1 MISFP
6 KVSRLIEAQ
15 LRHHRIAVLL
25 LPMAV
30 FGAGLLLLQAHR
42 PAIVGAQGRPEA
54 QLRSA
59 AAANSEGELQRVES
73 ANPNTTEAAL
83 ARFLRGYLRVQAR
96 DFATAA
102 TLLGDQNIQRLTVI
116 GDYALYYRGQALA
129 EAGRADEAEREY
141 RRLAQTY
148 PASLLARPAMLQA
161 AGSAM
166 LRSDAGA
173 ALTALD
179 PLVEKNDGTALKL
192 RADAFEKAGRV
203 NDAINTLRKLYFD
216 APQSAEAEKAAAR
229 LTALGGSTAPVDASQ
244 LLRRADKLYQAGL
257 FAVAAQAYE
266 QAQRSF
272 PNSMTDE
279 AWLRIGLSYFKS
291 NSFPQAATALSQA
304 HPRSPET
311 AAEALYYLGAAQ
323 LAMNNEPAC
332 LQTFS
337 KLRALPGGGDRAGGL
352 LYDLGR
358 FNEKRN
364 LDQKAYTY
372 YAQLARQ
379 YPQSEKADEA
389 HFWLS
394 WRAHEAKD
402 YPTAAR
408 LLSEHIANYG
418 SVTENRGRAGFW
430 AAMDADRAGNKARA
444 LVLFRAML
452 MRYGAGWY
460 GVNAERRIRE
470 LEGEGVRPAAVES
483 DLVLQRFVAG
493 MESVRLPRETIDE
506 TEAARVRRAEQLM
519 RIALYQS
526 ASNELDAARASNPD
540 SPLVNLRIAQIF
552 RAQGEPVAAINALK
566 RSFPDYGQTLPQEMT
581 REAWDIFYPLRWWTN
596 IKEESRRH
604 GIDPYF
610 IAGLIRQETVF
621 DPKARSRANALGLMQ
636 LLPYVGQSVAR
647 KTTGASI
654 TSNDLFNPVLNIQ
667 LGTAY
672 VKEQINS
679 FGRWEYVAAAYNGG
693 PTRVR
698 RWIKELPASEIE
710 EWVEAIPI
718 SETRLYVQGV
728 YRNARQ
734 YQRLYDDQGR
744 FRSNVPE

>member
-6 KVSRLIEAQ
+6 RFPRVRHGLRYEWMCSLMSLFVLAAAAGMGVAQ
-15 LRHHRIAVLL
+15 A
-25 LPMAV
+25 
-30 FGAGLLLLQAHR
+30 
-42 PAIVGAQGRPEA
+42 RPEA
-54 QLRSA
+54 ALRAA
-59 AAANSEGELQRVES
+59 AAANSESELQRVES
-73 ANPNTTEAAL
+73 AYPNTTEAAL

-102 TLLGDQNIQRLTVI
+102 TLLGDAGIQRLTVI

-129 EAGRADEAEREY
+129 EAGRTDEAEREY

-148 PASLLARPAMLQA
+148 PGSLLARQALLQA
-161 AGSAM
+161 AGAAL
-166 LRSDAGA
+166 LRNEAAGA
-173 ALTALD
+173 IAILEPLT
-179 PLVEKNDGTALKL
+179 EKNDGTALKL
-192 RADAFEKAGRV
+192 RADAMEKLGRTS
-203 NDAINTLRKLYFD
+203 DAIAALRRLYFE
-216 APQSAEAEKAAAR
+216 APQSAEAEKAPAR
-229 LTALGGSTAPVDASQ
+229 LAALGGSTGAGNVQQA
-244 LLRRADKLYQAGL
+244 LRRADKLYQAGL

-266 QAQRSF
+266 QARTSF
-272 PNSMTDE
+272 PGSMNDE
-279 AWLRIGLSYFKS
+279 AWLRAGISSFKS
-291 NSFPQAATALSQA
+291 NAFAQAVSALAQVSS
-304 HPRSPET
+304 RSPE
-311 AAEALYYLGAAQ
+311 AAADALYYQGAAQ
-323 LAMNNEPAC
+323 LALNNETAC
-332 LQTFS
+332 LQALS
-337 KLRALPGGGDRAGGL
+337 KLRTLPAGANRAGNL
-352 LYDLGR
+352 LFDLGK

-364 LDQKAYTY
+364 RDQQAYSY
-372 YAQLARQ
+372 YAMLARQ
-379 YPQSEKADEA
+379 YPQAEKADEA

-394 WRAHEAKD
+394 WRAHEARD

-408 LLSEHIANYG
+408 LLTEHVANYG

-430 AAMDADRAGNKARA
+430 GAIDADRAGNKPRA
-444 LVLFRAML
+444 LALFRAL
-452 MRYGAGWY
+452 LLRYGAGWY

-470 LEGEGVRPAAVES
+470 LESQGVRAASPES
-483 DLVLQRFVAG
+483 DLVLRRFIEG
-493 MESVRLPRETIDE
+493 MQSVRLPQESIDE
-506 TEAARVRRAEQLM
+506 ANLARVRRAEQLM

-526 ASNELDAARASNPD
+526 ASNELDAARAAVPE

-566 RSFPDYGQTLPQEMT
+566 RSYPDYGQTLPQEMS
-581 REAWDIFYPLRWWTN
+581 RECWEVFYPLRYWTN
-596 IKEESRRH
+596 IREEARRH

-667 LGTAY
+667 LGTAF
-672 VKEQINS
+672 VKEQIDS

-698 RWIKELPASEIE
+698 RWIKELPATEIE
-710 EWVEAIPI
+710 EWVEAIPL

-734 YQRLYDDQGR
+734 YQRLYDEQGR
-744 FRSNVPE
+744 FRSIVPE